1 MWCDIPP
8 CVKIVGGNS
17 MVLFE
22 IREFYKLGNESKF
35 ILVIYRKAVFCFRQ
49 NLFSM

>member
-1 MWCDIPP
+1 
-8 CVKIVGGNS
+8 

-22 IREFYKLGNESKF
+22 IREFYKLGNEIKF
-35 ILVIYRKAVFCFRQ
+35 ILVINRKAVFWFRQ

>member
-1 MWCDIPP
+1 
-8 CVKIVGGNS
+8 

-22 IREFYKLGNESKF
+22 IREFYKPGNESKF

-49 NLFSM
+49 NLFSTVVFKTMFSSK